1 MNEKLFG
8 KKPKHYRLKKHI
20 SQTQFIAYG
29 FFLIIM
35 TGSLLLMLPIASRDG
50 QSEPFLNCLFT
61 AASASCVT
69 GLVVADTWTQWSLF
83 GQMVLLVLIQLGGLG
98 FISIGIFLSIVL
110 RRKIGLKERG
120 LMQESVNTLQI
131 GGMVKLAKKIIIGTA
146 IFEGAG
152 AVILSC
158 RFIPEYGLV
167 RGTWYGIFHSVSAF
181 CNAGFDLMG
190 ETGAFSSLT
199 GYVGD
204 PLVNLVICL
213 LIVVGGLGFLT
224 WHDVAAHGRHV
235 SQYRLQSKLIL
246 LTTLALLVGG
256 FLFFRFYEF
265 SRPQWAALTGG
276 ERGLAAL
283 FQSVSPRTAGFNT
296 VDLTQLSACSQLMTI
311 LLMLA
316 GGSPGSTAGGFK
328 TTTLAVLLLSVGAVI
343 RRQGSARCFGRRLPD
358 QVLRNACAIFLLYL
372 VLFLAGGM
380 LICCMDEIPLMQ
392 ALFEAAS
399 AIGTV
404 GLSLGATAEAS
415 EASRLIL
422 IFLMYFGRVGGLTM
436 IYAMAAG
443 SNGASSQYP
452 QEQVTVG

>member
-1 MNEKLFG
+1 MWIDVYK
-8 KKPKHYRLKKHI
+8 R
-20 SQTQFIAYG
+20 Q
-29 FFLIIM
+29 
-35 TGSLLLMLPIASRDG
+35 
-50 QSEPFLNCLFT
+50 
-61 AASASCVT
+61 
-69 GLVVADTWTQWSLF
+69 
-83 GQMVLLVLIQLGGLG
+83 
-98 FISIGIFLSIVL
+98 
-110 RRKIGLKERG
+110 
-120 LMQESVNTLQI
+120 
-131 GGMVKLAKKIIIGTA
+131 
-146 IFEGAG
+146 
-152 AVILSC
+152 
-158 RFIPEYGLV
+158 
-167 RGTWYGIFHSVSAF
+167 AF

-224 WHDVAAHGRHV
+224 WHDVAAHGWHV

-415 EASRLIL
+415 EVSRLIL

>member
-1 MNEKLFG
+1 MEQDKSVRKKRNKLS
-8 KKPKHYRLKKHI
+8 KCI

-29 FFLIIM
+29 FFIIIM
-35 TGSLLLMLPIASRDG
+35 TGALLLTLPIASRDG
-50 QSEPFLNCLFT
+50 QSEPFFNCLFT
-61 AASASCVT
+61 ATSATCVT
-69 GLVVADTWTQWSLF
+69 GLVVVDTWTQWSLF
-83 GQMVLLVLIQLGGLG
+83 GQVLILIMIQLGGLG
-98 FISIGIFLSIVL
+98 FISIGIFLSIIL

-131 GGMVKLAKKIIIGTA
+131 GGMVRLTKRIIKGTA
-146 IFEGAG
+146 IFEGVG
-152 AVILSC
+152 AILLSI
-158 RFIPEYGLV
+158 RFIPQFGLLK
-167 RGTWYGIFHSVSAF
+167 GIWYSIFHSISAF

-190 ETGAFSSLT
+190 HTEKYISLCN
-199 GYVGD
+199 YVGD
-204 PLVNLVICL
+204 WLVNLVIVS
-213 LIVVGGLGFLT
+213 LIVIGGIGFIVWDDLYT
-224 WHDVAAHGRHV
+224 KRWHVRHYMLHTKIV
-235 SQYRLQSKLIL
+235 LVTTAILIAGSML
-246 LTTLALLVGG
+246 LFYMMERGNILVGMTG
-256 FLFFRFYEF
+256 SEKFLACLF
-265 SRPQWAALTGG
+265 SAVT
-276 ERGLAAL
+276 
-283 FQSVSPRTAGFNT
+283 PRTAGFNT

>member
-1 MNEKLFG
+1 MI
-8 KKPKHYRLKKHI
+8 KKTFT
-20 SQTQFIAYG
+20 QTQIIALG
-29 FFLIIM
+29 FFLMIAAG
-35 TGSLLLMLPIASRDG
+35 TLLLLCPFSSRNGSVPVLDA
-50 QSEPFLNCLFT
+50 LFT
-61 AASASCVT
+61 ATSASCVT
-69 GLVVADTWTQWSLF
+69 GLVTVDTYTQWSRF
-83 GQMVLLVLIQLGGLG
+83 GQVVILILIQIGGLG
-98 FISIGIFLSIVL
+98 FMTIATLFSFFL
-110 RRKIGLKERG
+110 RRKISLRERG
-120 LMQESVNTLQI
+120 ILQESMNSDRI
-131 GGMVKLAKKIIIGTA
+131 GGIV
-146 IFEGAG
+146 
-152 AVILSC
+152 
-158 RFIPEYGLV
+158 RLV
-167 RGTWYGIFHSVSAF
+167 RLVLKGTLLCEGLGAFLLAFRFVPLLGWGEGLFYSVFHAVSAF

-224 WHDVAAHGRHV
+224 WQDVAAHVRHV